1 MSSFSPEPPERRGG
15 RPTDRTIFQNCWVV
29 DDIESAALDW
39 ARAFGVGPFFVS
51 ELGDSITD
59 VEYRG
64 GPGRMHMLVALAQ
77 AGPMQ
82 IELIQPLA
90 DGNAYRDAVPAGS
103 GITFHHVG
111 VWSHDFEA
119 DVEHFVSLGYPVV
132 NRALA
137 GGRTRFAYL
146 DTRPLLG
153 AMYELV
159 DHHPAI
165 QQRFEAI
172 ANVCAGWDGVDPLRD
187 AADL

>member
-15 RPTDRTIFQNCWVV
+15 RPTDRTIFQSCWVV
-29 DDIESAALDW
+29 DDVESAARDW
-39 ARAFGVGPFFVS
+39 ATGFGVGPFFVS
-51 ELGDSITD
+51 EHVDSITD

-64 GPGRMHMLVALAQ
+64 GPGRIQMIVALAQ

-82 IELIQPLA
+82 IELIQPTSEP
-90 DGNAYRDAVPAGS
+90 NAYRDSVPAGS
-103 GITFHHVG
+103 GPGFHHVG

-119 DVEHFVSLGYPVV
+119 DVEHFVSSGYPVV
-132 NRALA
+132 NRGKAH
-137 GGRTRFAYL
+137 GRTRFAYL

-165 QQRFEAI
+165 QERFEAI
-172 ANVCAGWDGVDPLRD
+172 AEVCATWDGTDPVRET
-187 AADL
+187 ADL